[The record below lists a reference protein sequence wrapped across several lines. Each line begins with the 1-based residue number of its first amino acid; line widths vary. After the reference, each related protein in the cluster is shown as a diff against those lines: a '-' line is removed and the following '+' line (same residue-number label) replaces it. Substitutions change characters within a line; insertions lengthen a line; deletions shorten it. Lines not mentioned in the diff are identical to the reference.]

1 MYRQRRFVSERSLC
15 VDLLQHPVARDSRFR
30 ARMIVL
36 RVSDEYRR
44 TVVERLSARV
54 RFGAT
59 TFDVTLPK
67 VLPSA
72 AGCQIVHEATEHNLR
87 FTLA

>member
-1 MYRQRRFVSERSLC
+1 MYRQRRFVSERSLG
-15 VDLLQHPVARDSRFR
+15 VDLLQHTVAGDSRFR

-72 AGCQIVHEATEHNLR
+72 AGRQIVHEATKHHLR